1 MNDLDVIDVI
11 VCPFCGFNYDP
22 VMMAT
27 HRRCARI
34 SQVPLPEYM
43 GAGCCEY
50 CGHMKDVAPMND
62 PEFEDDDIPRKFHYE
77 VKFNLLINGAVV
89 GSVSVD
95 ASSVNSYSAA
105 EFGATVI
112 QHEIVIKPVSYSM
125 PKLDSKDV
133 PYE

>member
-1 MNDLDVIDVI
+1 MIPNLR
-11 VCPFCGFNYDP
+11 
-22 VMMAT
+22 MM
-27 HRRCARI
+27 I
-34 SQVPLPEYM
+34 FL
-43 GAGCCEY
+43 G
-50 CGHMKDVAPMND
+50 
-62 PEFEDDDIPRKFHYE
+62 KFHYE

-133 PYE
+133 PYEVILILMRLIFLLVNLSIWCAVKY